1 MARFSEG
8 FLRGISNFGRMD
20 PTEPARRLQQATP
33 SVYQQMGTT
42 DPLARRVG
50 SLFSNLGVDTSY
62 MQTGEERAQ
71 AAMKKA
77 GEQEFAS
84 PEARMIAMLEAQL
97 PTLRPAAQMQAMDQ
111 IRQLRD
117 IERQRAAAEAEQRK
131 AETVDRGKQ
140 NLVKLAS
147 SPEFKFSDPKQKA
160 DYLSMA
166 RAYGVEPTE
175 ALQLYNG
182 LKTVP
187 KDVDTAT
194 VDRVKPDGTTETI
207 LYNKQTGEDIRNLG
221 VTGREEPETPNVI
234 TQKVGD
240 IFVGIDKQ
248 TGEQLWSVDT
258 QSEAEALEQ
267 ADKIQRTKLAFLQE
281 RDSQIAKID
290 KALDIIASKGDIGLY
305 NRMTAKVAQDPDSV
319 LLSGLFP
326 EYVTLKDT
334 VDSVKASLGLDTI
347 KELKKA
353 SPSGS
358 TGLGPVSNIELQA
371 LQSKI
376 QTLNSANLVDLPNT
390 LNAIKQHYNNIHKLN
405 SGQAPDINWDD
416 PEYQNLSVVKD
427 GVRYV
432 TLDGGESWAAL

>member
-1 MARFSEG
+1 MPRFSESL
-8 FLRGISNFGRMD
+8 FESIRNFGRMS
-20 PTEPARRLQQATP
+20 PTEGRRRALEQPTQ
-33 SVYQQMGTT
+33 YQQMGTT
-42 DPLARRVG
+42 DPLAR
-50 SLFSNLGVDTSY
+50 SLGKMFGGLGVDTSY
-62 MQTGEERAQ
+62 LQTGEERAQ

-77 GEQEFAS
+77 GEQEFTS

-97 PTLRPAAQMQAMDQ
+97 PTLRPTAQMQAMDQ

-160 DYLSMA
+160 GYLSMA

-240 IFVGIDKQ
+240 SVVGIDKQ

-258 QSEAEALEQ
+258 QSEAEALVQ
-267 ADKIQRTKLAFLQE
+267 ADKIQKSKLAFLQE

-290 KALDIIASKGDIGLY
+290 KALDIIASKGDIGLF

-326 EYVTLKDT
+326 DYVTLKDT
-334 VDSVKASLGLDTI
+334 VDSIKASLGLDTI